1 MRNKLIGSLLI
12 ISLSAG
18 FTVPA
23 NANPAETHHQIAVHE
38 LDTSLASNAYELEKA
53 LELINSIPDE
63 VLLAGDEATL
73 AWFEEH
79 AQSGQFVEE
88 ASIWECSLAIGELLV
103 TTALPAARLLKIK
116 RLIRDLGGSR
126 EAVQI
131 MWGASFRKE
140 KLLAMGGT
148 IRDLV
153 LELSGIALV
162 QEKCF
167 S

>member
-38 LDTSLASNAYELEKA
+38 LDTSLAGNAYELEKA

-73 AWFEEH
+73 AWFEEN

-88 ASIWECSLAIGELLV
+88 ASFWECSGAIASLIAGNLIG
-103 TTALPAARLLKIK
+103 ASKLLKIK
-116 RLIRDLGGSR
+116 RLINDLGGVAQ
-126 EAVQI
+126 AVRL
-131 MWGASFRKE
+131 MWGAGFKYE
-140 KLLAMGGT
+140 KMLAAGKAVAA
-148 IRDLV
+148 LAA
-153 LELSGIALV
+153 ELIGISQV
-162 QEKCF
+162 QRGCF
-167 S
+167 Q